1 MAADDRNGNEI
12 DRTKLSF
19 IFETFENID
28 ISFPMLVKK
37 GDILSWEPD
46 ISFSKQNEEDNK
58 LTRLKDLWFKSF
70 GPFVNYL

>member
-12 DRTKLSF
+12 DRTKLSY
-19 IFETFENID
+19 IFETFEKID
-28 ISFPMLVKK
+28 ICCPMLVKR
-37 GDILSWEPD
+37 DDTLSWEPD
-46 ISFSKQNEEDNK
+46 TSLSKQNEEDNK